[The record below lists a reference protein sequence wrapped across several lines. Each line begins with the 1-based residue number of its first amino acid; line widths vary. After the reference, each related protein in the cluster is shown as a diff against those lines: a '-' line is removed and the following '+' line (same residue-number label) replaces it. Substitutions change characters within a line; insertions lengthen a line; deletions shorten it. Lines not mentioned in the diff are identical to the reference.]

1 MVMILTYLEEILEQ
15 PKIIGNIPSQFDASI
30 FKDIENLKNQ
40 IDQKNIDQIII
51 TGMGGSLY
59 SSYPLYIFLN
69 THIDLPIN
77 IWDCSELLQQA
88 KNIITN
94 KTIIIATSQSGESI
108 ELVRLTELKQKPKIS
123 ISITN
128 IKNNTL
134 SNWSDI
140 SIFTNAGSE
149 STVSSKT
156 YTSGCA
162 VHYILG
168 CALIKKKDRAI
179 TEIKYISE
187 KIESCFDSWKK
198 NINSL
203 AEFLEPI
210 NNLTFIGRGISY
222 SSANYAA
229 LITAEASKLPSIG
242 LSGGQFRHGP
252 IELVNDVFSC
262 VIFLGSQ
269 KNASLNIKLSNDIA
283 KLGGKCLLLGCEN
296 IEIEESANIKILK
309 FPIIE
314 ENLFPIVEVIPLQ
327 LIQIPFSKKRGFEA
341 GKFNNASKVTI
352 IE

>member
-1 MVMILTYLEEILEQ
+1 MKSTYLNEILEQ
-15 PKIIGNIPSQFDASI
+15 PKIISNIPSQFDTSI

-40 IDQKNIDQIII
+40 IDQKNIDQIIV

-69 THIDLPIN
+69 TYINLPIS
-77 IWDCSELLQQA
+77 IWDCSELIQQA
-88 KNIITN
+88 KSIITN

-108 ELVRLTELKQKPKIS
+108 ELIRLTELKQKPKIS

-128 IKNNTL
+128 LKNNFL

-156 YTSGCA
+156 YTGGCA
-162 VHYILG
+162 AHYILG
-168 CALIKKKDRAI
+168 CALIKKKNKAI
-179 TEIKYISE
+179 SEIKNISK
-187 KIESCFDSWKK
+187 KIESCLNNWKK
-198 NINSL
+198 NIDSV
-203 AEFLEPI
+203 AEFIEPI
-210 NNLTFIGRGISY
+210 HNLTFIGRGINY

-229 LITAEASKLPSIG
+229 LITTEASKLHSIG

-252 IELVNDVFSC
+252 IELVDKGFSC

-269 KNASLNIKLSNDIA
+269 KNAILNKKLSNDIA
-283 KLGGKCLLLGCEN
+283 KLGGKCILLACEN
-296 IEIEESANIKILK
+296 IKIEESPNIKVLK

-314 ENLFPIVEVIPLQ
+314 ENLYPIMEVIPLQ
-327 LIQIPFSKKRGFEA
+327 LIQIPFSKKRGFDPA
-341 GKFNNASKVTI
+341 KFNNANKITR